1 MGERM
6 RPTTSEPAQAP
17 GDLIAPCIHV
27 HEDLD
32 PETDPY
38 AFVYGTPTW
47 VLVVACVASFA
58 PIVVTAILLAR
69 YSGWLGTVAGG
80 PGQTNGARWYCRLT
94 RSARIRDG
102 AELSPLRPRRQARGC
117 TTCSPSVSAASTRR

>member
-1 MGERM
+1 M
-6 RPTTSEPAQAP
+6 AP
-17 GDLIAPCIHV
+17 FIHD

-47 VLVVACVASFA
+47 VLVVACAASFA

-69 YSGWLGTVAGG
+69 YSGWL
-80 PGQTNGARWYCRLT
+80 
-94 RSARIRDG
+94 
-102 AELSPLRPRRQARGC
+102 
-117 TTCSPSVSAASTRR
+117 